1 MLTDEIAQRKCQKAK
16 HKLKFAPM
24 LNLLLHMQEVSHH
37 HLHDSSFDSPNEMAK
52 NTDDKELD
60 VDIDVV
66 EMTFANPDS
75 AYS

>member
-1 MLTDEIAQRKCQKAK
+1 M
-16 HKLKFAPM
+16 
-24 LNLLLHMQEVSHH
+24 SHH